1 MRDWSG
7 RDAFKLEFHKSLATC
22 VEVHEV
28 YIGRNFTLEN
38 PKRCAKTV
46 FFFQRR
52 NKREDGAYEKLLR
65 LSTIFLDFSMKK
77 CLQFPISLRQLELKY
92 VYFQSSNPISPLNL
106 YQKAVFI

>member
-46 FFFQRR
+46 FFFKRR

-65 LSTIFLDFSMKK
+65 LSTIFLDFSMTK
-77 CLQFPISLRQLELKY
+77 LMEIPISLSNKLLKNSIDAK
-92 VYFQSSNPISPLNL
+92 VFSIIDLFEEIS
-106 YQKAVFI
+106 F

>member
-38 PKRCAKTV
+38 LKRCAKTV
-46 FFFQRR
+46 FFSKRR

-65 LSTIFLDFSMKK
+65 LSTIFLVFSMAK
-77 CLQFPISLRQLELKY
+77 LLEISLSLRKQTLK
-92 VYFQSSNPISPLNL
+92 ISVATNFFL
-106 YQKAVFI
+106 